1 MLSQGK
7 AIEGTDPIDTDLL
20 SEYVKTHTPVTVT
33 PGRLVLKNRKER
45 ARPERWPWTYPGP
58 QGSGRFLSR
67 AHFAGLGASPWVAWA
82 KSASIHIV
90 QGSNRRAL
98 PSKKRRRKLAN

>member
-20 SEYVKTHTPVTVT
+20 SEYVKTHTPVT

-45 ARPERWPWTYPGP
+45 ARPERWPWTCPGP

-67 AHFAGLGASPWVAWA
+67 AHFAGL
-82 KSASIHIV
+82 SASIHIV
-90 QGSNRRAL
+90 QGSNRSAL
-98 PSKKRRRKLAN
+98 PSKKRWRKLAN

>member
-7 AIEGTDPIDTDLL
+7 VIEGMDPIDTDLL

-45 ARPERWPWTYPGP
+45 ARPER
-58 QGSGRFLSR
+58 
-67 AHFAGLGASPWVAWA
+67 
-82 KSASIHIV
+82 
-90 QGSNRRAL
+90 
-98 PSKKRRRKLAN
+98 